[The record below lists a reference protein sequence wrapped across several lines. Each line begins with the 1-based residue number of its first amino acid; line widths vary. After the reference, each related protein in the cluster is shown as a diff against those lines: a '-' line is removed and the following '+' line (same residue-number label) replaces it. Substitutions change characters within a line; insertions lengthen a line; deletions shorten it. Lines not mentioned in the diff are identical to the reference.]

1 MGVSFVGGSLLLLV
15 GWLGCWGGYNV
26 VGWVISMAQPMP
38 AVLERVAIFF
48 GWALDLSQQPAVVVF
63 WLVIVLSSL
72 VPGLSGEVW
81 WDR

>member
-1 MGVSFVGGSLLLLV
+1 
-15 GWLGCWGGYNV
+15 
-26 VGWVISMAQPMP
+26 MP

-48 GWALDLSQQPAVVVF
+48 GWALDLSQQPAVVFF